1 MQNPFLQPLDDRLNS
16 IESLLQKILE
26 RDTRPDVVPQP
37 TIFNLEQ
44 LTAYAGLSRQTVY
57 KLTSRREL
65 PHSKRGKRLF
75 FEKAAI
81 DQWLLENRVKTNREI
96 NQQASEYLS
105 KKTTQRRTIP
115 RAAR

>member
-1 MQNPFLQPLDDRLNS
+1 MDNPFQEIKDDLTLVK
-16 IESLLQKILE
+16 SLLQKILE
-26 RDTRPDVVPQP
+26 GTDTRPEAVPTR

-96 NQQASEYLS
+96 GQQANEYLS
-105 KKTTQRRTIP
+105 QKSNQRRTIP